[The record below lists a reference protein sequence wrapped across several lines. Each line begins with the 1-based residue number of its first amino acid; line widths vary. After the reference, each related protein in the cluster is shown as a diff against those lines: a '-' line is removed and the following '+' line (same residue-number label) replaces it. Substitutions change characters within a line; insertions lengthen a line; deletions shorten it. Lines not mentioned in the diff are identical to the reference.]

1 MCMLTVAV
9 HDRLGYLPHG
19 FVHRGMKGIPVLR
32 WLVDGLGFLTADGDD
47 VARAVARGEHIV
59 VTPGVAQKMSQPR
72 DAQGRPIRVD
82 VKTLDPK
89 AAAAAA
95 SGAQAAAPSDEGDTA
110 TPDKPKRP
118 VRAVGPTFVPAR

>member
-1 MCMLTVAV
+1 MQS
-9 HDRLGYLPHG
+9 
-19 FVHRGMKGIPVLR
+19 
-32 WLVDGLGFLTADGDD
+32 DD
-47 VARAVARGEHIV
+47 IV

-72 DAQGRPIRVD
+72 DAQGRPIRQE

-110 TPDKPKRP
+110 APDKKRP